1 MNVKLYNDDCLNVL
15 KEIED
20 NSVDFILT
28 DPPYNIARD
37 NNFHTM
43 GRKGIDFGEWFEVKK
58 FKQTLHGEVISFIR
72 PILLKLD

>member
-28 DPPYNIARD
+28 DP
-37 NNFHTM
+37 
-43 GRKGIDFGEWFEVKK
+43 
-58 FKQTLHGEVISFIR
+58 TLQHC
-72 PILLKLD
+72 